1 MKIRQSVP
9 TKGLAEK
16 YLTGSWRYVMPDFD
30 RPDHSIIESTFEY
43 SSRVPSDQTKG
54 REDERAASGA

>member
-1 MKIRQSVP
+1 MKIRKSVP

-30 RPDHSIIESTFEY
+30 RTDHSIIESTFEY
-43 SSRVPSDQTKG
+43 PNRVPRSQTV
-54 REDERAASGA
+54 EQVTN